1 MYIIHCRNTIDVLE
15 ALQPLFVVDFYLPR
29 TFMACLRVE
38 ESAEVL
44 KTGKIPFDVCCA
56 SLNFL
61 LKYSSPQYQFTFS
74 ITNDE
79 QVCNFKEIDDAAAGY
94 KIPFACLLWPVNFPF
109 WQVKYLQSQPLLE
122 SAFSDV

>member
-15 ALQPLFVVDFYLPR
+15 ALQPLFVVDFFLPR

-44 KTGKIPFDVCCA
+44 KTGKIPVDVCCA
-56 SLNFL
+56 SLNFI
-61 LKYSSPQYQFTFS
+61 LKVSSPQLYQFTFS

-79 QVCNFKEIDDAAAGY
+79 QVCNLKETDDAG
-94 KIPFACLLWPVNFPF
+94 V
-109 WQVKYLQSQPLLE
+109 
-122 SAFSDV
+122 